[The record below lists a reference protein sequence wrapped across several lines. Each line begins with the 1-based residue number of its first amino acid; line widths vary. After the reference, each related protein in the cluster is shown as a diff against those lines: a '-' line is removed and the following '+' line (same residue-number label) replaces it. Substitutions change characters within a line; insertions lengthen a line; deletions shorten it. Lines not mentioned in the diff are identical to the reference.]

1 MPVEDQELRV
11 RLFGLF
17 LDELDDQVGR
27 IEQGLDTLASSVP
40 EIPPGVLDELFRSA
54 HSLKG
59 AAQAVGASGVSTHCH
74 HLEDALAKVRDGA
87 LQVDEPLLGQ
97 WAVTV
102 DLIRDLGVLL
112 RQGESTP
119 TAEVIEAATAA
130 GADPAATRPAT
141 SESKTP
147 RRQGR
152 AQART
157 GGTEGGTVR
166 VEQQKFDALI
176 AQAGDLVTSSYAA
189 ELLVKHSVAASQRV
203 AREAELWSRSRE
215 ELGRTLVAAGP
226 GARDLQ
232 ETLDR
237 IGLRFRETS
246 RELDQLARSAAEH
259 QRSLRGLAT
268 DFSEAVRRARTVPF
282 ADAASGLPRLVR
294 DLAAEMSKRARLV
307 VNAADVEIDK
317 ELAVRLHDV
326 LRHLV
331 RNAVDHGMESPGERS
346 AAGKPVVG
354 SIEIAAELRS
364 GGLEVHVRDDGRGV
378 DRVRVRQ
385 AARDLGLDQDDD
397 DQSVETLFRPG
408 LSTAPSVGAVS
419 GRGVGLDAVRAA
431 VEDAGGTVALH
442 SEPGVGTTVTMSI
455 PLSSSTLRALLVL
468 GGGEVLAFPSSP
480 VDAVVRVPA
489 ENPRVDGREVMRVG
503 DGAVPIVALAGV
515 LGWAEPE
522 WIDKPGGDRRG
533 LLISGSEGSVVL
545 TVADLVAEQEIVLQ
559 TPPARLTGMSLLLGT
574 TRTADGS
581 VALVLNPSACVRA
594 ALSTPSAPSVLQQA
608 DAAPDDKATSRQ
620 ILLVEDTLI
629 TRELERSILET
640 AGYAVTLAV
649 DGQQAWRI
657 LQSRAF
663 DVVVSDVNMPR
674 MDGIALCRAIRASRE
689 HAGTPVLLVTS
700 LHSDADRRRG
710 LEAGADAY
718 LTKEGFDRD
727 ELLSTVARLL

>member
-1 MPVEDQELRV
+1 MPTDQQLRA
-11 RLFGLF
+11 RLYGLF
-17 LDELDDQVGR
+17 LDELDDQVGHLDR
-27 IEQGLDTLASSVP
+27 GLDTLASSLPEVP
-40 EIPPGVLDELFRSA
+40 AGVIDELFRAA

-59 AAQAVGASGVSTHCH
+59 AAQAVGVSGVSTHCH

-87 LQVDEPLLGQ
+87 LPVDEALLGK

-102 DLIRDLGVLL
+102 DLIRDLGALL
-112 RQGESTP
+112 RQDESASTP
-119 TAEVIEAATAA
+119 AVSGEPATAA
-130 GADPAATRPAT
+130 GTDGATTRQAS
-141 SESKTP
+141 SESKGL

-152 AQART
+152 EQART
-157 GGTEGGTVR
+157 GGAEGGTVR

-189 ELLVKHSVAASQRV
+189 EALVKHSVAASERV
-203 AREAELWSRSRE
+203 AREADLWGQSHE
-215 ELGRTLVAAGP
+215 ELARRLVVAGP

-246 RELDQLARSAAEH
+246 RELEQLARSAADH
-259 QRSLRGLAT
+259 QRSLRVLAA
-268 DFSEAVRRARTVPF
+268 DFSESVRRARTVPF

-294 DLAAEMSKRARLV
+294 DLATEMSKRARLV
-307 VNAADVEIDK
+307 VNAADGEIDK

-331 RNAVDHGMESPGERS
+331 RNAVDHGLESPAERS
-346 AAGKPVVG
+346 AAGKAVVG
-354 SIEIAAELRS
+354 SIEITAALRS
-364 GGLEVHVRDDGRGV
+364 GGLEVQVRDDGRGV
-378 DRVRVRQ
+378 DRARVRQ
-385 AARDLGLDQDDD
+385 AARDLGLGQDDD
-397 DQSVETLFRPG
+397 DESVEALFRPG

-419 GRGVGLDAVRAA
+419 GRGVGLDAVRAT
-431 VEDAGGTVALH
+431 VEDAGGTVTLH
-442 SEPGVGTTVTMSI
+442 SEPGAGTTVTMSI

-468 GGGEVLAFPSSP
+468 GGGEIVAVPSSP
-480 VDAVVRVPA
+480 VQAVVRVPVD
-489 ENPRVDGREVMRVG
+489 NPRVEGREVMRLGERTVPVVG
-503 DGAVPIVALAGV
+503 LAGV

-522 WIDKPGGDRRG
+522 PVEGPRRDRRG
-533 LLISGSEGSVVL
+533 LLITGAEGSVVL
-545 TVADLVAEQEIVLQ
+545 TVADLVSEQEIVLQ
-559 TPPARLTGMSLLLGT
+559 PPPGRLTAMSALLGT

-594 ALSTPSAPSVLQQA
+594 ALSGPSEAQRA
-608 DAAPDDKATSRQ
+608 EAAPDEAVAPPR

-640 AGYAVTLAV
+640 AGYAVTVAV

-657 LQSRAF
+657 LQSGTF

-689 HAGTPVLLVTS
+689 HTGTRVLLVTS
-700 LHSDADRRRG
+700 LHSDTDRRRG
-710 LEAGADAY
+710 LDAGADAY
-718 LTKEGFDRD
+718 LTKEGFDRE